1 MLKKITVIAPA
12 FNEEEC
18 VGELADRLSEVF
30 AKNPNYQFEVIM
42 VENGSSDRTFELL
55 KEIRSQ
61 DSRFSIL
68 SLAKNFQTDG
78 GMSAGLS
85 IADGDAAVLMTA
97 DLQDPPELI
106 SEFIKLWEDGYE
118 NIFMI
123 VTKRSGVP
131 LLRRINSQLFYWFAA
146 HVASIDI
153 PRNASDYRMVDRKVY
168 EVVRNMPE
176 RNRFMRGL
184 FAWVGFKSI
193 GVEAERP
200 PRFGGTSKAFSM
212 RVFNL
217 GLRGV
222 LSHSYRPLRLI
233 SILGLTLSALSLLS
247 ICVLAVDWLS
257 NGVPFPGF
265 GSLISLQLLLFGL
278 LFLIIGIVSEYVSLI
293 YEEVKQR
300 PNFIISE
307 TLRNSTQNE

>member
-1 MLKKITVIAPA
+1 MKRKITIIAPA
-12 FNEEEC
+12 LNEEDC
-18 VGELADRLSEVF
+18 VEELAERLKLVF
-30 AKNPNYQFEVIM
+30 DNNPKYDFEAVI
-42 VENGSSDRTFELL
+42 VDNGSSDNTLALL
-55 KEIRSQ
+55 SAIHEQ
-61 DSRFSIL
+61 DSRFTVL

-78 GMSAGLS
+78 GISAGLS

-106 SEFIKLWEDGYE
+106 NEFIRLWEDGYE
-118 NIFMI
+118 NIYMI
-123 VTKRSGVP
+123 VTKRTGVP
-131 LLRRINSQLFYWFAA
+131 WLRRLNSQLFYSFAK
-146 HVASIDI
+146 HVASIEI
-153 PRNASDYRMVDRKVY
+153 PRNASDFRLVDKKVY
-168 EVVRNMPE
+168 EVVRDMPE

-193 GVEAERP
+193 GIEAERP
-200 PRFGGTSKAFSM
+200 ERFGGTSKAFSM

-233 SILGLTLSALSLLS
+233 TVFGILLSFLSILTIGILS
-247 ICVLAVDWLS
+247 IDWVL

-300 PNFIISE
+300 PNFIVSSIQRKS
-307 TLRNSTQNE
+307 NK